1 LEEEDASSRIELP
14 DLLTRP
20 LDRGAAP
27 AFNSCLDSGIG
38 MEQRLPPSFA
48 DVEAAARRLAG
59 VAHRTPC
66 ITSRLLDQHLGVH
79 VVLKAE
85 GLQRMGAFKFRGA
98 YNTIAQLSTRRT
110 QLHVVTA
117 SSGNHAQ
124 AVALAASLL
133 GASATILMPY
143 DAPASKRAATEGYGA
158 KVIEYDR
165 YRDDRERLVA
175 ELAHELGAVV
185 VHPYDDPRV
194 IAGAATCA
202 LELIQDGG
210 PLATVVVPVGGGGL
224 LSGSA
229 ISLRAISP
237 ATRIIGVEPEA
248 SPDMQRSFQIGARV
262 AVPIRPSIADGQLL
276 DTPGEITF
284 GVIASLVD
292 EIVTVTDAEIVEAM
306 RLLFERTKLVA
317 EPSGASA
324 FAAVLAGRVHGDPT
338 GVILSG
344 ANVSAERFR
353 DLIET

>member
-1 LEEEDASSRIELP
+1 MTEAK
-14 DLLTRP
+14 T
-20 LDRGAAP
+20 
-27 AFNSCLDSGIG
+27 
-38 MEQRLPPSFA
+38 PPSFM
-48 DVEAAARRLAG
+48 DVEAAAHRIAG

-66 ITSRLLDQHLGVH
+66 LTSRTLDELLGTH

-85 GLQRMGAFKFRGA
+85 GFQRMGAFKFRGA
-98 YNTIAQLSTRRT
+98 YNAISQLSGERRERG
-110 QLHVVTA
+110 VATA

-133 GASATILMPY
+133 GTRATILMPR

-158 KVIEYDR
+158 RVIEYDR
-165 YRDDRERLVA
+165 YLDDRDRLLA
-175 ELAHELGAVV
+175 ELVDELGASV
-185 VHPYDDPRV
+185 VHPYDDSRV

-202 LELIQDGG
+202 LELARRAE
-210 PLATVVVPVGGGGL
+210 PLASVVVPVGGGGL

-229 ISLRAISP
+229 ISLRAVSP

-248 SPDMQRSFQIGARV
+248 SPDMQRSFHAGTRV
-262 AVPIRPSIADGQLL
+262 TVPIRASIADGQLL

-292 EIVTVTDAEIVEAM
+292 EIVTVTDTEIIDAM
-306 RLLFERTKLVA
+306 RLLFERAKLVA

-324 FAAVLAGRVHGDPT
+324 FAAVLAGRVSGNPT

-344 ANVSAERFR
+344 ANVSAARFC
-353 DLIET
+353 DLIRT

>member
-1 LEEEDASSRIELP
+1 M
-14 DLLTRP
+14 
-20 LDRGAAP
+20 
-27 AFNSCLDSGIG
+27 G
-38 MEQRLPPSFA
+38 MEKHVSPSFT

-66 ITSRLLDQHLGVH
+66 VTSRLLDELLGVH

-98 YNTIAQLSTRRT
+98 FNTISQLSAERAE
-110 QLHVVTA
+110 LEVVTA

-133 GASATILMPY
+133 GASATILMPS

-165 YRDDRERLVA
+165 YRDNRERLLA
-175 ELAHELGAVV
+175 ELAAELGASV

-194 IAGAATCA
+194 IAGAGTCA
-202 LELIQDGG
+202 LELAQDAG
-210 PLATVVVPVGGGGL
+210 PLATVAVPVGGGGL
-224 LSGSA
+224 LAGSA
-229 ISLRAISP
+229 ISLRNVSP
-237 ATRIIGVEPEA
+237 ATRIVGVEPEA
-248 SPDMQRSFQIGARV
+248 SPDMQRSFRAGTRV
-262 AVPIRPSIADGQLL
+262 TVPIRPSIADGQLL

-284 GVIASLVD
+284 GVIAGLVD
-292 EIVTVTDAEIVEAM
+292 EIVTVTDAEIIDAM
-306 RLLFERTKLVA
+306 RLLFERTKLVV

-324 FAAVLAGRVHGDPT
+324 FAAVLAGRVQGDPT

-344 ANVSAERFR
+344 ANVSAQRFCE
-353 DLIET
+353 LIES